1 MESFWQGSIAFD
13 GSVPAWLIGQTPGSN
28 ERLSG
33 FGPEPSRA
41 VGLVSPLIGLGARTS
56 YTRRMSRRRQAKAP
70 LLSASTKASLLA
82 LAAAAAV
89 AWAVLWRETAATERV
104 PPSHERRSRSEPE
117 ESRRS
122 RSEPSRAAK
131 PVPACFDKDPARC
144 ASMRAS
150 CKDSPG
156 WMFVNCAATCNACE
170 MLDPAVR
177 CRLDRFNQTS
187 GLPEGGLDALFERM
201 IETAD
206 GQVEVLSRP
215 PAGPWI
221 FTIDG
226 FLSDAQMKARGG
238 RVAGPGQSSR
248 AGRACVHS

>member
-1 MESFWQGSIAFD
+1 
-13 GSVPAWLIGQTPGSN
+13 
-28 ERLSG
+28 
-33 FGPEPSRA
+33 
-41 VGLVSPLIGLGARTS
+41 
-56 YTRRMSRRRQAKAP
+56 MSRRRQAKAP

-104 PPSHERRSRSEPE
+104 PPSHERRSRSEPD

-131 PVPACFDKDPARC
+131 PVPTCFDKDPARC

-201 IETAD
+201 IQTAD

-215 PAGPWI
+215 PDGPWI
-221 FTIDG
+221 VTIDG
-226 FLSDAQMKARGG
+226 FLSDAQMEAGG
-238 RVAGPGQSSR
+238 RAWRQSSR
-248 AGRACVHS
+248 AGRARVPLLAAPCAGARHDHHGQDGALD

>member
-1 MESFWQGSIAFD
+1 MNIVDKHRRHA
-13 GSVPAWLIGQTPGSN
+13 ACT
-28 ERLSG
+28 
-33 FGPEPSRA
+33 
-41 VGLVSPLIGLGARTS
+41 
-56 YTRRMSRRRQAKAP
+56 RMSRRRQAKAP

-104 PPSHERRSRSEPE
+104 PPSHERRSRSEPD

-131 PVPACFDKDPARC
+131 PVPTCFDKDPARC

-201 IETAD
+201 IQTAD

-215 PAGPWI
+215 PDGPWI
-221 FTIDG
+221 VTIDG
-226 FLSDAQMKARGG
+226 FLSDAQMEAGG
-238 RVAGPGQSSR
+238 VAWRQSSR
-248 AGRACVHS
+248 AGRARVPLLAAPCAGARHDHHGQDGALD